1 MRFLRSFLRLHFV
14 GKPVVVSPRNIGC
27 FSGYNGSCFGCS
39 GRFCVAAYVV
49 VPLYAVTAAS
59 VSTVTPLRI
68 VTTRW
73 PGNILSYLATSIPR
87 HLLFISLEK
96 SFILSKLS
104 PYQRKS
110 PSLSAGQ
117 GICLL
122 ESFIF

>member
-1 MRFLRSFLRLHFV
+1 M
-14 GKPVVVSPRNIGC
+14 
-27 FSGYNGSCFGCS
+27 
-39 GRFCVAAYVV
+39 AAYVV
-49 VPLYAVTAAS
+49 VLLYAVTAAS
-59 VSTVTPLRI
+59 VSTVTPLRN

-73 PGNILSYLATSIPR
+73 PGNILSYLATSIRR

-122 ESFIF
+122 ESFVF

>member
-1 MRFLRSFLRLHFV
+1 MRFLRSFLRRHFV

-49 VPLYAVTAAS
+49 VLLYVVTAAS
-59 VSTVTPLRI
+59 VSTVTPLRN

-122 ESFIF
+122 ESFRF